1 MLTNKSTEEKII
13 AAAKTVFLKEGF
25 DGARMQDIANEAG
38 INKALLHYYFRNK
51 DKLFEMIFLQSTQK
65 MIPAINSV
73 FDSSDDLFQKIR
85 EFVSTYTDMLSDNPY
100 LPLFIANEL
109 SKNPEKIIS
118 LITAGSNDK
127 PHFNKFIM
135 AIQDAISQKQI
146 KPIKPISLF
155 INIMSL
161 CIFPYL
167 AKPMMQFFLKL
178 DELEYRL
185 MLEQRKQEI
194 ADFIIDSIKI

>member
-51 DKLFEMIFLQSTQK
+51 DKLFEMIFIQATQK

-85 EFVSTYTDMLSDNPY
+85 EFVSTYTNMLSDNPY

-109 SKNPEKIIS
+109 SKNPEKIIN

-127 PHFNKFIM
+127 PHFKKFIM
-135 AIQDAISQKQI
+135 AIQEAISQKQI

>member
-1 MLTNKSTEEKII
+1 MSVNISTEEKII
-13 AAAKTVFLKEGF
+13 AAAKNVFLKQGF
-25 DGARMQDIANEAG
+25 AGARMQDIADAAG

-51 DKLFEMIFLQSTQK
+51 DKLFEMIFMQSIQK

-73 FDSSDDLFQKIR
+73 FDSDDDLFIKIR
-85 EFVSTYTDMLSDNPY
+85 KFVSAYTEMLTENPY

-109 SKNPEKIIS
+109 SKNPEKVIKMIM
-118 LITAGSNDK
+118 AGTSDK
-127 PHFNKFIM
+127 PHINKFIKD
-135 AIQDAISQKQI
+135 IQFAVEQDII
-146 KPIKPISLF
+146 KPIPTVSLF

-161 CIFPYL
+161 CIFPYI

-178 DELEYRL
+178 DELEYRM

-194 ADFIIDSIKI
+194 ADFIIDSIKK